1 MNFRKSSKGGRGVI
15 FNPKIYVTKFR
26 QGYLT
31 MKFEG
36 FVDSLKILQHNFPI
50 MRGGGAKAVW
60 NIFENSSVLEGGGIP
75 YQQDLINPWD
85 SIHQ

>member
-50 MRGGGAKAVW
+50 MRGGGQRP
-60 NIFENSSVLEGGGIP
+60 LELFQKIIRFGGGRHP
-75 YQQDLINPWD
+75 
-85 SIHQ
+85 